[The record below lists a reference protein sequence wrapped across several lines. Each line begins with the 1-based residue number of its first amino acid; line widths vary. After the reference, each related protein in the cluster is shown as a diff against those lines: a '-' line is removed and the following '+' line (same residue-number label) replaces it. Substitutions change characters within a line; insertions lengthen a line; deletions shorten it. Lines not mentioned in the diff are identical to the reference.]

1 MKFLPTIALLFA
13 FQFVHAQAVERWEYC
28 QIYYQTG
35 GFNSKTTVTVD
46 YGEKTIK
53 ALGKAELLRDSTG
66 SDTFKSPIDAYDFLG
81 DQGWE
86 CFSTY
91 SSAEFG
97 KLQYC
102 WYCLNPVVIFLI
114 NLSER
119 RL

>member
-13 FQFVHAQAVERWEYC
+13 FQFVHAQDVERWEYC

-35 GFNSKTTVTVD
+35 GFNPKTTVTVD
-46 YGEKTIK
+46 YGERTIK

-66 SDTFKSPIDAYDFLG
+66 SDTFKSPIDAYNFLG
-81 DQGWE
+81 EQGWE

-102 WYCLNPVVIFLI
+102 LFK
-114 NLSER
+114 R
-119 RL
+119 RKR